1 MPLDSATVRAGF
13 EHGAHSFLA
22 AVQAVPSDQWDRHG
36 ALGDWTLRELVLH
49 LVARDKV
56 RLEEFDRMLGGT
68 HASWIGITSEH
79 MDAINEWHLGE
90 LRHLGWED
98 ARRRLDTMREAL
110 LGALHAEQGLAHGV
124 ESALLGALHAVPAE
138 PAEVW
143 SPEHPFGRIMHALVA
158 HDRHHAAQV
167 KQLRL
172 QG

>member
-1 MPLDSATVRAGF
+1 MRSCGPIAPAGRGTPAMTATSCAHTNQNVARPACGRSVNGLPASASERRLREG
-13 EHGAHSFLA
+13 G
-22 AVQAVPSDQWDRHG
+22 
-36 ALGDWTLRELVLH
+36 WTLRELVLH

-110 LGALHAEQGLAHGV
+110 LGALHA
-124 ESALLGALHAVPAE
+124 VPAE